1 MLKERD
7 VAVQITIQNRDDEKQ
22 ALTFAK
28 KGVSYLVVECPDWK
42 IIPLEN
48 LIAEAGKTKTKL
60 LAVVDNLQ
68 EAEVALETLEMG
80 VQGVILE
87 TSHIPDIDSAAE
99 IIKQDTGKISLQEAI
114 VDMVKPLG
122 KGARVC
128 VDTCDILTQGE
139 GCLVGSQSSGLFLI
153 EAEVY
158 ENPHVEPR
166 PFRVNAGP
174 VSSYTLTPDGKT
186 RYLNELKAGDKILV
200 VDRKGNTKSSL
211 IGRVKIE
218 IRPMILVEG
227 RCDERRYKVILQ
239 NAETIRV
246 VTPQGS
252 KSVSEIQPGDK
263 LLIHQE
269 EGGRHFGITVLD
281 EMIIER

>member
-1 MLKERD
+1 
-7 VAVQITIQNRDDEKQ
+7 
-22 ALTFAK
+22 
-28 KGVSYLVVECPDWK
+28 
-42 IIPLEN
+42 
-48 LIAEAGKTKTKL
+48 
-60 LAVVDNLQ
+60 
-68 EAEVALETLEMG
+68 MG
-80 VQGVILE
+80 VHGVILE
-87 TSHIPDIDSAAE
+87 ASNIPDINSATK
-99 IIKQDTGKISLQEAI
+99 IIKQDTMKISLVEAI
-114 VDMVKPLG
+114 VDAVTPLG

-153 EAEVY
+153 EAEVH

-186 RYLNELKAGDKILV
+186 RYLNELGAGDKILI

-218 IRPMILVEG
+218 VRPMLLVEG
-227 RCDERRYKVILQ
+227 SCNERRYKVILQ

-246 VTPQGS
+246 VTSQGS
-252 KSVSEIQPGDK
+252 ISVSELQQGDK
-263 LLIHQE
+263 ILIHQE
-269 EGGRHFGITVLD
+269 EGGRHFGIAVPD